1 MRCLAA
7 IVVLLKDC
15 INILV
20 VINNT
25 ESDVTFTGDKIIYGE
40 CSSSTKSLPKRGT
53 EFAFAAFYTY
63 RKFHV
68 GEQALGLY
76 GSLFGATFKVGNDD
90 SFSVGMDC
98 PLTIFG
104 GTNSIRVT
112 LGTDAK
118 AVAWLAGGSGNEE
131 DKADSASKKY
141 SASARRALG
150 LGNVNWAHLIFD

>member
-1 MRCLAA
+1 MLWHVAA

-25 ESDVTFTGDKIIYGE
+25 SAGITFTSDEIIYGE
-40 CSSSTKSLPKRGT
+40 RGSTTKLLPKCGS
-53 EFAFAAFYTY
+53 EFAYAAFFTY

-76 GSLFGATFKVGNDD
+76 GSLFGATFAFGDTD

-104 GTNSIRVT
+104 GTNSIR
-112 LGTDAK
+112 
-118 AVAWLAGGSGNEE
+118 
-131 DKADSASKKY
+131 
-141 SASARRALG
+141 
-150 LGNVNWAHLIFD
+150 